1 MIRLKKNK
9 NHFMIRSLLALVFSI
24 SVQWSFAQINVYPSH
39 WWTGMK
45 HTSLQLMIHSNENLP
60 TTLTVKSSGIAI
72 KKIFQ
77 PENKHYLFVDVEI
90 LSSAKPG
97 NYPIVFSDGRIFNY
111 ELKSRVKDALVH
123 QGVRSEDL
131 IYLIMPDRFVNGDP
145 SNDAFKDLRDTLSD
159 RKNPYARHGGDL
171 AGVASKLDYLKE
183 LGVTSIWMTPVMEND
198 MPIMNESIWK
208 MSGYHGYWITSHYKV
223 DKRFGGNDAYKN
235 LVRSAHQKGL
245 KVLQDAVYNHIGN
258 HHHTVLDPPMKDW
271 LNQWPVYTGPDH
283 REEVFFDPYA
293 TRSEK
298 NRMIGGWF
306 VPHLPDLNLSNPY
319 VAKYMIQQN
328 IWSTEEFGIDGWRVD
343 TYKYCDE
350 QFLNDINAALLREY
364 PKLTVFG
371 EAWTNT
377 VAGSAY
383 FTQNNMNTA
392 FKHQIKGVT
401 DFPLQAAIMDV
412 LNQPFGWNE
421 GIMKVYTTLSQDF
434 LYKDPFTNCIFLDN
448 HDMNRFYSMAGES
461 MNKYKI
467 GLGLLLT
474 TRGIPQVYYG
484 TEILMKNFKDPNDA
498 AVRLDFPGGWKS
510 DNTDKFIAGGRT
522 EKEQEAFEFFKSL
535 AQFRKG
541 SSALTKG
548 KLMQFIPKNGVYVYF
563 RVSEKQKI
571 MCVVNTSNKEENIQ
585 MSSFSEM
592 SSQAKVL
599 LDVLNKKTI
608 VIDKSP
614 IAIPPVSF
622 HVFEL
627 K

>member
-1 MIRLKKNK
+1 
-9 NHFMIRSLLALVFSI
+9 MIRSLLACAFSI
-24 SVQWSFAQINVYPSH
+24 CIQWSIAQINVYPSH

-45 HTSLQLMIHSNENLP
+45 HSSIQLMIHSNENLSP
-60 TTLTVKSSGIAI
+60 RLTAKSSSISI

-77 PENKHYLFVDVEI
+77 PENKHYLFIDIEI

-97 NYPIVFSDGRIFNY
+97 IYTMVFSDGRTLQY
-111 ELKSRVKDALVH
+111 ELKARVKDASMH

-145 SNDAFKDLRDTLSD
+145 TNDAFKDLRDTLSD
-159 RKNPYARHGGDL
+159 RKNPFARHGGDL
-171 AGVASKLDYLKE
+171 AGVASKLDYLKD

-198 MPIMNESIWK
+198 MPIMKESIWM

-223 DKRFGGNDAYKN
+223 DKRFGGNEAYKSF
-235 LVRSAHQKGL
+235 VQAAHQKGL

-293 TRSEK
+293 TASER

-350 QFLNDINAALLREY
+350 PFLNDINAALLREY

-401 DFPLQAAIMDV
+401 DFPLQGAIMDV

-421 GIMKVYTTLSQDF
+421 GVMKVYTTLSQDF

-448 HDMNRFYSMAGES
+448 HDMNRFFSMAGES

-510 DNTDKFIAGGRT
+510 DNNDKFSAGGRT
-522 EKEQEAFEFFKSL
+522 EKEQEAFDFFKSL

-541 SSALTKG
+541 SPALTKG
-548 KLMQFIPKNGVYVYF
+548 KLIQFIPKNGVYVYF
-563 RVSEKQKI
+563 RVSDKQKI

-585 MSSFSEM
+585 MSAFSEM
-592 SSQAKVL
+592 VSQNKVL
-599 LDVLNKKTI
+599 LDILNKKTI
-608 VIDKSP
+608 TINQNP